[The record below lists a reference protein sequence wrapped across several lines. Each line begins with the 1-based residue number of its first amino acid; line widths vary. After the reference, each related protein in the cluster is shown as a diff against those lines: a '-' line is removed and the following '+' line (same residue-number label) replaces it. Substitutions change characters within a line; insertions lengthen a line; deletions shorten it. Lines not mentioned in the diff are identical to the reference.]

1 MLPSPWEPRSH
12 RKAHPFQCGVYSLA
26 HRLRKEFHSSQ
37 SSADLQSPRIRA
49 GGRSTVVGRLA
60 ARAGRR
66 GRARRGIVL
75 ATLRRVPL
83 SRCLSCNFTVDAE
96 WRIDGRVVVDNSR
109 GFLLFISDLDT
120 FVSAGAP
127 ARALS
132 VVRSD
137 CLSLDSRSVA
147 RLREFTAP
155 HVVVD
160 ENALCI
166 DWGNAHCA
174 IVGQQIRLA
183 VGGGDVTGLG
193 QAVPTGSAP
202 TPEHGMPHDSDRE

>member
-1 MLPSPWEPRSH
+1 MWRAIDRAVTTSCH
-12 RKAHPFQCGVYSLA
+12 APFGSCGAVVSGG
-26 HRLRKEFHSSQ
+26 SITTS
-37 SSADLQSPRIRA
+37 IRA
-49 GGRSTVVGRLA
+49 GGRSTIVGRLA
-60 ARAGRR
+60 ARASRR
-66 GRARRGIVL
+66 GRARRAIVL

-83 SRCLSCNFTVDAE
+83 SRCLGCNFTVDAE

-132 VVRSD
+132 FVRSD
-137 CLSLDSRSVA
+137 CLSLDSRSIA

-166 DWGNAHCA
+166 DWGNALCA

-183 VGGGDVTGLG
+183 VGGGDVTGLW
-193 QAVPTGSAP
+193 AGSAYRL
-202 TPEHGMPHDSDRE
+202 GSDTRARNATRLR